1 MSRPRLRRDYMPV
14 CLDDA
19 LLLVGETRTVLV
31 EDPVAARLAPLLD
44 GHREVTELMAA
55 VAHPRVAVA
64 KALRRLGSHDVLA
77 DGPTAGTDGV
87 AAAWDARGVDP
98 ELAERHLTGP
108 VLVVD
113 GGSPSTADLV
123 AGMDRAGLR
132 VSIVDIADP
141 GIGDALDGAG

>member
-1 MSRPRLRRDYMPV
+1 MTRPRLRRDYLPV

-31 EDPVAARLAPLLD
+31 EDPVAVRLAPLLD
-44 GHREVTELMAA
+44 GRREVTELMAA

-77 DGPTAGTDGV
+77 DGPTTGADGV

-98 ELAERHLTGP
+98 ELAERQRAARISNHAPAMGNAHAMRGRSDR
-108 VLVVD
+108 D
-113 GGSPSTADLV
+113 GMRGVGNFHWLPH
-123 AGMDRAGLR
+123 AGL
-132 VSIVDIADP
+132 
-141 GIGDALDGAG
+141 